1 MRKTVIVCDKC
12 NKEILANEERVT
24 LPPTHW
30 SRRVDYHSL
39 HWERLS
45 AAELIDHA
53 KITELT
59 KIPAENPTEP

>member
-24 LPPTHW
+24 LPPF
-30 SRRVDYHSL
+30 SVDYHSL